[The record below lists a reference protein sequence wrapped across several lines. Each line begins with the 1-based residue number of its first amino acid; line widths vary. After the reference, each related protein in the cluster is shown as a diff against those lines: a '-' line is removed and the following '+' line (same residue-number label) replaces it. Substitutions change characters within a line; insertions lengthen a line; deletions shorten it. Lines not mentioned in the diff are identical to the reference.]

1 MATSVGCR
9 CIVSSRVDFTDAGHT
24 PDQWVGR
31 DTSSGSDVGAAHPY
45 RVTTATH
52 VIPLTCTGLSYQ
64 DRRGNWWCVTEQKNP
79 TDQRARCL
87 VFMSDQAARRV
98 CSFPAD
104 WHTLDAVQL
113 EALSW
118 RR

>member
-9 CIVSSRVDFTDAGHT
+9 CIVPSGLDFTDSGRT
-24 PDQWVGR
+24 PDGRVGR
-31 DTSSGSDVGAAHPY
+31 EPSWVSDVGPRHPE
-45 RVTTATH
+45 RVTTRDA
-52 VIPLTCTGLSYQ
+52 IPLTCTGLCYQ
-64 DRRGNWWCVTEQKNP
+64 DRRGDWWCVTEQKNP
-79 TDQRARCL
+79 TDQRSRCL
-87 VFMSDQAARRV
+87 VFMSDCAARRV

-104 WHTLDAVQL
+104 WQTLDALQL